1 MKIPMENNINLE
13 RCPWCLKD
21 EMYIKYHDEEWGVP
35 VFEDRKQFEFIV
47 LESAQAGLS
56 WYTVLSRRERYREA
70 YLGFDPEKVANFKEK
85 DVEKLLN
92 NPGIIRNRMKIEASV
107 TNAKAFMEIGKEFG
121 SFSKYIWSFVD
132 GKPVING
139 YNSIYEIP
147 AETELSLSIS
157 KDLKKR
163 GFRFFGPK
171 IVYAHLQAVGIV
183 NDHIRSCFRYK
194 ELTETF

>member
-1 MKIPMENNINLE
+1 
-13 RCPWCLKD
+13 
-21 EMYIKYHDEEWGVP
+21 VP

-107 TNAKAFMEIGKEFG
+107 TNA
-121 SFSKYIWSFVD
+121 
-132 GKPVING
+132 
-139 YNSIYEIP
+139 
-147 AETELSLSIS
+147 
-157 KDLKKR
+157 R
-163 GFRFFGPK
+163 
-171 IVYAHLQAVGIV
+171 HLW
-183 NDHIRSCFRYK
+183 K
-194 ELTETF
+194 

>member
-1 MKIPMENNINLE
+1 MENNINLE

-107 TNAKAFMEIGKEFG
+107 TNSKAFMEIGKEFG

>member
-1 MKIPMENNINLE
+1 MENNINLE

-92 NPGIIRNRMKIEASV
+92 NPGIIRNRMKIDASI
-107 TNAKAFMEIGKEFG
+107 TNAKAFMEIGKKFG

-147 AETELSLSIS
+147 AETELSLSVS

>member
-1 MKIPMENNINLE
+1 MENNINLE

>member
-1 MKIPMENNINLE
+1 MKNNINLE

-147 AETELSLSIS
+147 AETELSLSVS